1 MKTNTNIIVNRN
13 DNVSR
18 FLTDIRQY
26 KVLSI
31 DEQIDLLIKYK
42 ETGDVQYRDK
52 VVASNL
58 RLLYKEA
65 KSYTR
70 NADVILDIVNEGAK
84 GLMEAVEWF
93 DPTKGFSYITY
104 ARHWVHKF
112 MTEYVNNKGG
122 IIRNEFIRRC
132 GHRLKTVQD
141 QFYAVNHRYPEHHEL
156 VDIMLDRYG
165 IDISK
170 YDGLYN
176 FSYLHISDNI
186 SADSDGDTFEDSGVF
201 AERTSSKNDYVKK
214 ENDEYNKYLIEIGLS
229 CLNGRDSDI
238 VQMYF
243 GVGKYTQAISKDD
256 IAEKYNICSVRVEQ
270 IVKKSLVKMKTRI
283 KNVA

>member
-1 MKTNTNIIVNRN
+1 MKANTNIIVNRN

-93 DPTKGFSYITY
+93 DPTKGFSYTTFIINIFC
-104 ARHWVHKF
+104 HKL
-112 MTEYVNNKGG
+112 MNPMS
-122 IIRNEFIRRC
+122 R
-132 GHRLKTVQD
+132 
-141 QFYAVNHRYPEHHEL
+141 
-156 VDIMLDRYG
+156 
-165 IDISK
+165 
-170 YDGLYN
+170 
-176 FSYLHISDNI
+176 ISDI
-186 SADSDGDTFEDSGVF
+186 
-201 AERTSSKNDYVKK
+201 
-214 ENDEYNKYLIEIGLS
+214 
-229 CLNGRDSDI
+229 
-238 VQMYF
+238 
-243 GVGKYTQAISKDD
+243 
-256 IAEKYNICSVRVEQ
+256 
-270 IVKKSLVKMKTRI
+270 
-283 KNVA
+283 